1 MYSVFSDVKKFP
13 LHFIIVPLS
22 VSSLY
27 EACAHAIVN
36 RTSVYG
42 IDRLPLPDSVKQNL
56 KSYALTNYSGPG
68 GRPTFMGAGG
78 GGGISGGLLSRNST
92 PFYKSLKQSKK
103 HTRQP
108 LTPADAA
115 KVNCGGGRKSC
126 NISWRHKRPSAPLS
140 KHASLLHSSY
150 SFITSLFW
158 RRNNDS
164 CKCWTIAK
172 RKMSTWRFKFF

>member
-1 MYSVFSDVKKFP
+1 MTCVWSDRHSKAGKNIQHRILILTVIVNFLFP
-13 LHFIIVPLS
+13 
-22 VSSLY
+22 VSTLY

-68 GRPTFMGAGG
+68 GRPAFMGAGG
-78 GGGISGGLLSRNST
+78 GGGISGGLNRSST

-103 HTRQP
+103 HNRQP

-115 KVNCGGGRKSC
+115 KVNCTGGVSRKSC
-126 NISWRHKRPSAPLS
+126 SIS
-140 KHASLLHSSY
+140 
-150 SFITSLFW
+150 
-158 RRNNDS
+158 
-164 CKCWTIAK
+164 
-172 RKMSTWRFKFF
+172 